1 MTDLTVVSQDW
12 SYYIRL
18 DLQMLITY
26 LNVPIWPKAL
36 TFQLE
41 IFNAEVLFREDA
53 TPDDFIDVVVG
64 NRVYMPCLYVREL
77 LCLH

>member
-1 MTDLTVVSQDW
+1 MHKCSNTA
-12 SYYIRL
+12 
-18 DLQMLITY
+18 
-26 LNVPIWPKAL
+26 KAL

-77 LCLH
+77 LCLHWGASDNVRIICD